1 MVAMRILVVEDFQP
15 LRESLVQG
23 LREAGYAV
31 DEAGDGEAGLWHA
44 RSGEHDVIVLDVMLP
59 KVDGLQMLQA
69 LRAERSPSF
78 VLLLTARDTAA
89 DKVRGLDL
97 GADDYLVKPFVFA
110 ELLARIKTLIR
121 RKYETRTTIVRVA
134 DLAVDVTHRSVS
146 RGGRPIDLSAREYA
160 LLEYMALNANRYVSR
175 TDIWQHVYDFNANLE
190 SNVVDVF
197 IGMLRKK
204 VERPDAPRLI
214 HTKRG
219 LGYML
224 GETAP

>member
-1 MVAMRILVVEDFQP
+1 
-15 LRESLVQG
+15 VQG

-31 DEAGDGEAGLWHA
+31 DEAADGEAGLRHA
-44 RSGEHDVIVLDVMLP
+44 RTGEHDVVVLDIMLP
-59 KVDGLQMLQA
+59 RMDGLQVLQK
-69 LRAERSPSF
+69 LRAERSPCF
-78 VLLLTARDTAA
+78 VILLTARDGPQ
-89 DKVRGLDL
+89 DRVRGLDL

-121 RKYETRTTIVRVA
+121 RKYETRSTIVRIA
-134 DLAVDVTHRSVS
+134 DLSVDVSRRIVE
-146 RGGRPIDLSAREYA
+146 RGGKAVDLSAREYA
-160 LLEYMALNANRYVSR
+160 LLEYLALNANRYVSR
-175 TDIWQHVYDFNANLE
+175 TEIWQHVYDFNATLE

-204 VERPDAPRLI
+204 IEHADAPRLI

-224 GETAP
+224 GEAPA